1 MAQRLLADPSC
12 EICGA
17 DLLERHRQPGGGK
30 VSAVLVVDH
39 DHMCCPVDRYSCGKC
54 VRGLLCRTCNM
65 ALGLL
70 YESSETARS
79 LAAYLEKL
87 GK

>member
-1 MAQRLLADPSC
+1 M
-12 EICGA
+12 
-17 DLLERHRQPGGGK
+17 DLLERHRQAGGGK

-39 DHMCCPVDRYSCGKC
+39 DHQCCPVDRYSCGKC
-54 VRGLLCRTCNM
+54 VRGLICRTCNM
-65 ALGLL
+65 AAGLV